1 MSTSRP
7 TLLRPPSG
15 AAPAPPEL
23 SKRAVLRAVIRRGGP
38 KLLEATVVPGIL
50 FYVALVSVGLGA
62 GYVVAVAWIYGCMAR
77 RLIQRRG
84 VPAILVLGAIG
95 ITVRTAV
102 AVGSGS
108 SFVYF
113 AQPILGTVVT
123 GGVFFASLIGG
134 RPLIGRLASDFWP
147 ITPEMAENPRVLRLF
162 RRLTVLWGGVNLLTA
177 SLTFALLLWLP
188 LATFVAVKQVSG
200 LGITACA
207 VTLTIVWSHRT
218 ACREGMVR
226 APGQGVA
233 FAPVFGPF
241 LAPALVLAPALA
253 PALVG
258 SDR

>member
-1 MSTSRP
+1 MLTSRP
-7 TLLRPPSG
+7 APLGTAPLPAV
-15 AAPAPPEL
+15 AAAPPEL

-38 KLLEATVVPGIL
+38 KLLEATVIPGIL

-62 GYVVAVAWIYGCMAR
+62 AYVVAVAWIYGCVAR

-84 VPAILVLGAIG
+84 VPAILILGVIG

-123 GGVFFASLIGG
+123 GAVFFASLVGG
-134 RPLIGRLASDFWP
+134 RPLIGRLAGDFWP
-147 ITPEMAENPRVLRLF
+147 ITPEMAANPRILHLF
-162 RRLTVLWGGVNLLTA
+162 RRLTMLWGGVNLLTA
-177 SLTFALLLWLP
+177 SLTFVLLLWLP

-218 ACREGMVR
+218 ACREGLVR
-226 APGQGVA
+226 APVRGVA
-233 FAPVFGPF
+233 FAPVY
-241 LAPALVLAPALA
+241 
-253 PALVG
+253 VG
-258 SDR
+258 ADR